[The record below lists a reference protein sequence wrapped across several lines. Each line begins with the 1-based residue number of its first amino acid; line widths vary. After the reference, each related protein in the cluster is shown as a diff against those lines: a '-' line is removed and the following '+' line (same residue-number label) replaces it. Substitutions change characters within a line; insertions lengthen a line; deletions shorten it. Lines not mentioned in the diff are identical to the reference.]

1 MARVAP
7 APRLDVRVRGGR
19 REDTRPEALER
30 ARVEKERE
38 VEVISVDKD
47 YKPKV
52 STWGVYPRPK
62 NISET
67 YGGGR
72 TIRPGQKLESEEE
85 TDRRKKRVVEAVQ
98 QYKRQAGIEV
108 GWEEQQTCDNLLKKG
123 KMSMDAGRLMDAIS
137 LYQKVLDIVPMQ
149 SMPGGKAAIQK
160 AICLDSLG
168 KQDDA
173 RELYQQL
180 LKHRCYDT
188 RKQADRML
196 WGMVKATKFLKADN
210 FSYGVG
216 NSAYKKY
223 FDRLSGSW
231 NTMYVV
237 NNQEEEDDGLMA
249 QVVSIFA
256 LLAGSPVLLLYI
268 LRTLH

>member
-1 MARVAP
+1 M
-7 APRLDVRVRGGR
+7 
-19 REDTRPEALER
+19 
-30 ARVEKERE
+30 
-38 VEVISVDKD
+38 EVISVDKD

-52 STWGVYPRPK
+52 STWGMYPRPK

-85 TDRRKKRVVEAVQ
+85 TTKRKERVAEAMQEYRRQV
-98 QYKRQAGIEV
+98 GIEV
-108 GWEEQQTCDNLLKKG
+108 SWEQQQACDKLLEKG
-123 KMSMDAGRLMDAIS
+123 TKSMDAGRLMDAIVV
-137 LYQKVLDIVPMQ
+137 YQDVLDIVPMQ

-168 KQDDA
+168 KQDEA
-173 RELYQQL
+173 RQLYQQL
-180 LKHRCYDT
+180 LKHRCYET

-196 WGMVKATKFLKADN
+196 WGMVQATKFLKAEN

-216 NSAYKKY
+216 DSAYKKY

-231 NTMYVV
+231 NTMYVG
-237 NNQEEEDDGLMA
+237 NDQEEEDGIMMIQIA
-249 QVVSIFA
+249 SIFA
-256 LLAGSPVLLLYI
+256 FLTGSPVLLLYI